1 MHIHIAMYGRE
12 IHVPSGE
19 ALMGNHRCC
28 CTTANGHLLCLQQ
41 RAVQTVEVYGIRR
54 AIRRIAD
61 DGDVKNIEVRIR
73 NLYLCRA
80 PDPNI
85 VVLSLRIT

>member
-1 MHIHIAMYGRE
+1 MYGRE
-12 IHVPSGE
+12 IFVPSVE

-28 CTTANGHLLCLQQ
+28 CTTAYGNLLCLQQ
-41 RAVQTVEVYGIRR
+41 RTVQTIEVDRIGR